1 MQGSLVGL
9 LVKGLN
15 QRVSIARVT
24 LSQGRLV
31 THHSDGQ
38 GLGTEHG
45 TGNGGAH
52 CGWGGPGHVVD
63 RLSLESWGDGRQWA
77 AGPLDL
83 RSAG

>member
-52 CGWGGPGHVVD
+52 SG
-63 RLSLESWGDGRQWA
+63 
-77 AGPLDL
+77 
-83 RSAG
+83 